1 MTEVSEEDR
10 AGQEDEGPVVIEAS
24 WAPKDPRD
32 RLYDSDA
39 TKGERTMSMIR
50 IIAAFHPV
58 LNFFL
63 LMSDAIRRLPTVFQ
77 FFLLL
82 MLLGAIGAYFFL

>member
-1 MTEVSEEDR
+1 MAEVRENQ
-10 AGQEDEGPVVIEAS
+10 AGQADEEPIVIEAS

-32 RLYDSDA
+32 RLYDSEA

-63 LMSDAIRRLPTVFQ
+63 LINDAIRRLPGFIQ
-77 FFLLL
+77 LL
-82 MLLGAIGAYFFL
+82 MLVAVAGAVGAYFLL